1 MDKILADV
9 HTQQDSDVLVG
20 IDTGDDSG
28 VYRLSDE
35 QALVVTGD
43 WITPPVDDPYTFG
56 QIAAANAL
64 SDIYAMGARPITALN
79 LLGLPGT
86 QDVTVFQQVLAG
98 GLSKISEAGAIL
110 IGGHTTD
117 DPEPKYGLSVN
128 GLVHPDR
135 ILRNSTAQPGDRL
148 ILTKPLGTGVIING
162 NNAGKTLPENLEPVI
177 ESMITLNRVAA
188 EVLTDF
194 TVHACTDVTGFGLA
208 GHAGKMAA
216 TSGVTMRINLESLP
230 FFTQAQELY
239 YDKVGTG
246 ANKPNYE
253 KVASELEFNRE
264 ISWKD
269 QQLLY
274 DPQTSGGLLIAVAG
288 NESDRLLQSLLEHGV
303 KNACLIG
310 EITGYDG
317 KGLRIV

>member
-1 MDKILADV
+1 M
-9 HTQQDSDVLVG
+9 G
-20 IDTGDDSG
+20 IDTGDDAG
-28 VYRLSDE
+28 VYQLSEE

-43 WITPPVDDPYTFG
+43 WITPPVDDPFIFG

-135 ILRNSTAQPGDRL
+135 ILRNSDARPDDRL

-162 NNAGKTLPENLEPVI
+162 NNAGKTLPDNLEPVI

-188 EVLTDF
+188 ELLTEF

-216 TSGVTMRINLESLP
+216 TSGVTMRIDFESLP
-230 FFTQAQELY
+230 FFAQAQELY
-239 YDKVGTG
+239 YDKIGTG
-246 ANKPNYE
+246 ANKPNFE
-253 KVASELEFNRE
+253 KVAEELEFGRKL
-264 ISWKD
+264 SWKD

-274 DPQTSGGLLIAVAG
+274 DPQTSGGLLIAVAE
-288 NESDRLLQSLLEHGV
+288 NEAEQLLKRLLEQGV
-303 KNACLIG
+303 KHACLIG
-310 EITGYDG
+310 EVTEYDG
-317 KGLRIV
+317 KGLRII

>member
-1 MDKILADV
+1 M